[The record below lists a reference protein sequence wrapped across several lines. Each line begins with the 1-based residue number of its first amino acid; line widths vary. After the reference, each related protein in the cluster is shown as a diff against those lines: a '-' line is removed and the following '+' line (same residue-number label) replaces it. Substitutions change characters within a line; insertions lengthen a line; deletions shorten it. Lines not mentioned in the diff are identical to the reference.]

1 MSSFSETAVPRPA
14 PRARAPVSARHR
26 RVPFHLVAAGL
37 VGVAAAITLPDLV
50 LLDQV
55 TPFAQLVSLRPY
67 VLTGV
72 AALVLVL
79 AGLSWRHRR
88 LIPAASALMVVL
100 SVGTA
105 MVVPRTQAGPL
116 PSGGRPLTVLTFNTL
131 NGSADV
137 GELVAL
143 IRRER
148 PDLVALIE
156 AGNAYRD
163 RLAPLVEPLGYRT
176 FTAAGMDGDGDIEDL
191 HGVTALVAGHLGSVT
206 SDADMSAPFPSMRVE
221 GGDLGAVRFVAYH
234 AVAPRRGDVDQWR
247 SDLDKLTRY
256 CAGSTPA
263 IIAGDFNATLDHST
277 LRAAT
282 AGCSDAASQRG
293 QGLVP
298 TWPTWMPDWFGPQ
311 IDHVFATDPITAEQF
326 TTREVTGSDHRAV
339 LARLR
344 IPE

>member
-1 MSSFSETAVPRPA
+1 MSSFPGTAVPRPA
-14 PRARAPVSARHR
+14 SPARARPR

-37 VGVAAAITLPDLV
+37 VGVAAAMTLPDLV
-50 LLDQV
+50 LLDRV
-55 TPFAQLVSLRPY
+55 TPFAQLVALRPY
-67 VLTGV
+67 VLAGV

-79 AGLSWRHRR
+79 AGLSLRHRR

-116 PSGGRPLTVLTFNTL
+116 PSGGRALTVLTFNTL

-137 GELVAL
+137 GEVAALV
-143 IRRER
+143 RGER

-156 AGNAYRD
+156 AGTAYRD
-163 RLAPLVEPLGYRT
+163 RLAPLVEPLGFRT
-176 FTAAGMDGDGDIEDL
+176 FTAAGMDGDGDVEDL
-191 HGVTALVAGHLGSVT
+191 HGVTALVADHLGPVT
-206 SDADMSAPFPSMRVE
+206 SDADMSAPFPSIRVE
-221 GGDLGAVRFVAYH
+221 GSGLGAVRFVAHH
-234 AVAPRRGDVDQWR
+234 AVAPRLGDVDQWR
-247 SDLDKLTRY
+247 SDLDKLSRY
-256 CAGSTPA
+256 CAGNTPA
-263 IIAGDFNATLDHST
+263 IIAGDFNATLDHSA
-277 LRAAT
+277 LRAAI

-293 QGLVP
+293 QGLAP
-298 TWPTWMPDWFGPQ
+298 TWPTWAPDWFGPQ
-311 IDHVFATDPITAEQF
+311 IDHVFATDPITAEYF